1 MGTPDGRPTL
11 HDGAARATVAIAA
24 TTTPVLSA
32 ALAAGGVPVVS
43 RLALTA
49 HGGPLPG
56 ATVRLGVRDA
66 EGPIGT
72 PVELTVDLE
81 AGRTTVLSD
90 LGLVLDPAA
99 MRQIGQQRPGSVE
112 VDVTVAGTD
121 VGGTALPVQ
130 VLAAD
135 QWLAAPV
142 PLALELLAAHVQP
155 QHPAVTALLG
165 EAAALLDAGPG
176 DADAPG
182 YAGGPERV
190 DQLVAAVA
198 AALRA
203 RGVRAAEAP
212 AGWAEEAQ
220 RVRTPGEVLD
230 GRVGSCLDV
239 VVTLAAALEAAG
251 VRPLLWVADRHAV
264 LGYWREERSAESAAT
279 TDAAPLV
286 DLVGRG
292 LVRLVETTLLTT
304 GDGDEPDT
312 GPDAGLLHHAV
323 VDAWPAGAPDRL
335 LGVTDVHRARRD
347 GILPLPVHAR
357 GADGALQVVEY
368 RAAGPDPARP
378 PGRHAAPGPGSR
390 PGVPPRVQ
398 QWKNALLDL
407 SLRNR
412 LINHTPGAGLPLTVP
427 GAYLATLAGLLT
439 GGTAVGLLPADR
451 LSPEQHERGVS
462 VARELPVGEL
472 AEVLLEQGAVHA
484 DVSEGGYLPRLRA
497 LAHRARTVL
506 EETGANDLHL
516 ALGSL
521 VWEVDDRPLRS
532 PLVLLPVVLA
542 PAGVSPDGAESYRL
556 SADEAAGASP
566 NRCLLEKLRQE
577 HGLELPGLAADAEA
591 VDVDSVLGTLRQALA
606 DAGLPFRVEATAD
619 LAVLSFAGY
628 RLWRDLDEHWAEL
641 TANPLVEHLV
651 HAPHQAFVDPV
662 PAPPVP
668 ADLDELAAACP
679 VPADASQLRAVAE
692 GLAGRTF
699 VLEGP
704 PGTGKSQTI
713 TNLLTRAV
721 ADGKRVLFVAEKR
734 AALDVVAR
742 RLEAVG
748 MGPFTLD
755 LHDRGARG
763 AEVRARVRA
772 ALEQVVAVDEQGLAA
787 DGEDLRAARRTLA
800 RYADRLHAPN
810 AAGLSYYSSRTAR
823 LAVGDD
829 VPHLPVPL
837 GFAAAAPA
845 ETLAAVRRALALL
858 PDVADLAR
866 PSARHPWAFV
876 DSARVDLAAAHAAA
890 LEVDAAVRALPAEE
904 HLARA
909 LREVRTPADLVALAH
924 LLAGPGVG
932 LDVLDEVPT
941 QRWTAATAAVLADL
955 GAFTTT
961 VHPGLEL
968 ATPEAVEL
976 PLADLYVQAQT
987 AQAARWWA
995 RRQGLRAVR
1004 ARLAPVLRPGVQVR
1018 LRDVPE
1024 LTASLWRVQQAGTA
1038 LVARA
1043 SVIPGLS
1050 VPEGWNP
1057 LTEPTLLDG
1066 QVGWLQRAGAAV
1078 DSARPFAVALRRY
1091 LVAGPG
1097 PDSTAAAAVTR
1108 LRRALTALLRA
1119 CGSSPAALAEWCGD
1133 DGVLL
1138 RWALTRPE
1146 RGLDHPGLISL
1157 RRWAEFL
1164 DTVEPLRAAGLTEA
1178 RDALVS
1184 GRLPAEDAPRAFE
1197 AGLAAVSGAERRAAT
1212 GLDAFDEGAHGKA
1225 IARFT
1230 AASRAV
1236 RRHLTAALP
1245 AAVLAGRRIDD
1256 DRLAAL
1262 QRELTRSRHGAGV
1275 RALLAEHGDLVTALL
1290 PCVLVSPDSVA
1301 RFFPARAGQFDLV
1314 VFDEAS
1320 QIRVAEAVGA
1330 LGRARAAV
1338 VVGDSQQLPPTSFAE
1353 STAARDD
1360 DPAGLPGTAAEDE
1373 ESILTEC
1380 VHAGLPRHW
1389 LSWHYRSQDE
1399 SLIAF
1404 SNAHY
1409 YGDRLASF
1417 PAPVHCRPSA
1427 DVDGR
1432 GISLVRVEG
1441 TFHRSGAGRLLR
1453 TNPMEA
1459 KAVVAE
1465 IRRRFAASPD
1475 TVPSIGVVTFNA
1487 QQRAYVESLLRD
1499 SGDERLVAALDRT
1512 DGEGLFVKNLE
1523 NVQGD
1528 ERDVVLFSTG
1538 FSPDERGVLPLNF
1551 GPLNRVGGERRLNVA
1566 ITRARRQVVVFSSF
1580 DPSALRAEQTSSVGI
1595 KHLRAW
1601 LDLAALGPDALPRAA
1616 RRVGLPDRHREEV
1629 AEALRARGLV
1639 VRTDVGLS
1647 DFRVDLAVAR
1657 AEAPDAPVMAVL
1669 LDGPEWARRG
1679 TVADRDGLPVEVLG
1693 GLLGWPLV
1701 ERVWLPSWLRDREE
1715 VLDRLVAAVAAVPA
1729 PAVPRPATAAPLS
1742 RVPAPVP
1749 TAASPLA
1756 PRALHPVVTG
1766 ALAALPGPRAADT
1779 EPTPEPATAPV
1790 TLTVVP
1796 DLAEPEPAAEAPAP
1810 EAPAAPARPSAI
1822 RRPTAAVLEG
1832 ELPFRPWAPKPA
1844 GDRKALDGLADARTA
1859 RLVRRVLLA
1868 GVKAEGPVHRD
1879 RLTRLAA
1886 GAFGLSR
1893 VGEARRDALLALL
1906 PEGTVDGEFVW
1917 PEGIDRAG
1925 WTAFRRQTAS
1935 AGRPLE
1941 HVAPEEVGN
1950 AMVALCRAA
1959 DGGLTVDQLL
1969 LRTAEVFGHR
1979 RRTPSLT
1986 TQLTAALDR
1995 LTAAGRLTVHEDG
2008 RVTA

>member
-1 MGTPDGRPTL
+1 M
-11 HDGAARATVAIAA
+11 AITA

-32 ALAAGGVPVVS
+32 ALAASGVPVVS

-49 HGGPLPG
+49 HGGPLTG
-56 ATVRLGVRDA
+56 ATVRLGVRDT
-66 EGPIGT
+66 EGPLGT

-90 LGLVLDPAA
+90 LGLVLDPAPL
-99 MRQIGQQRPGSVE
+99 QQVGQQRPGSVE
-112 VDVTVAGTD
+112 VDVTVAGAD

-155 QHPAVTALLG
+155 QHPAVTALLA
-165 EAAALLDAGPG
+165 EATALLDTGTDDAGV
-176 DADAPG
+176 AG
-182 YAGGPERV
+182 YAAGPERV
-190 DQLVAAVA
+190 DRVVAAVA
-198 AALRA
+198 TALRT
-203 RGVRAAEAP
+203 RGVRAGEAP
-212 AGWAEEAQ
+212 AGWAEHAQ

-230 GRVGSCLDV
+230 GRAGSCLDV

-292 LVRLVETTLLTT
+292 LVRLVEPTLLTT
-304 GDGDEPDT
+304 GA
-312 GPDAGLLHHAV
+312 DAGTDGGAEDGTDGERLHRAAE
-323 VDAWPAGAPDRL
+323 AWLTGASDRL

-347 GILPLPVHAR
+347 GILPLPVRTR
-357 GADGALQVVEY
+357 GSDGSLQVVEY
-368 RAAGPDPARP
+368 RPAAPGPARS
-378 PGRHAAPGPGSR
+378 PGRHAAPAPGSR
-390 PGVPPRVQ
+390 PGVPPRVE
-398 QWKNALLDL
+398 QWKTALLDL

-412 LINHTPGAGLPLTVP
+412 LINHSPGAGLPLTVP

-439 GGTAVGLLPADR
+439 GGSAVGLLPADR
-451 LSPEQHERGVS
+451 LSDEQRGRGLQS
-462 VARELPVGEL
+462 ARELPVGEL
-472 AEVLLEQGAVHA
+472 AEALLEHGAVHA
-484 DVSEGGYLPRLRA
+484 DVSEGGYLPRLRS
-497 LAHRARTVL
+497 LAHRARTVA

-521 VWEVDDRPLRS
+521 VWEVDGRPLRS
-532 PLVLLPVVLA
+532 PLVLLPVELA
-542 PAGVSPDGAESYRL
+542 PAGSSPDGAESYRL
-556 SADEAAGASP
+556 SADESAGASP

-591 VDVDSVLGTLRQALA
+591 VDVDRVLGTLRQALA
-606 DAGLPFRVEATAD
+606 DAGLPFHVEATAD

-641 TANPLVEHLV
+641 AANPLVEHLV
-651 HAPHQAFVDPV
+651 HAPHQPFVDPV

-679 VPADASQLRAVAE
+679 VPADAAQLRAVAE
-692 GLAGRTF
+692 GLAGRTL

-713 TNLLTRAV
+713 TNLLARAV
-721 ADGKRVLFVAEKR
+721 AEGRRVLFVAEKR
-734 AALDVVAR
+734 AALEVVAR

-748 MGPFTLD
+748 LGPFTLD
-755 LHDRGARG
+755 LHDRGAR
-763 AEVRARVRA
+763 ATDVRARVRA
-772 ALEQVVAVDEQGLAA
+772 ALEHAVAVDEPGLAA

-810 AAGLSYYSSRTAR
+810 AAGLSYHSARTTR

-829 VPHLPVPL
+829 VPQLPVPPT
-837 GFAAAAPA
+837 FAAAAPA
-845 ETLAAVRRALALL
+845 GTLAAVRRALALL

-866 PSARHPWAFV
+866 PSPRHPWAFV

-890 LEVDAAVRALPAEE
+890 LEVDAAVRGLPTEE

-924 LLAGPGVG
+924 LLAGPGVS

-941 QRWTAATAAVLADL
+941 QRWTTATGAVLADL
-955 GAFTTT
+955 AAFTAT

-968 ATPEAVEL
+968 ATPEALEL
-976 PLADLYVQAQT
+976 PLAELYVQAQT
-987 AQAARWWA
+987 AQAARWWT

-1004 ARLAPVLRPGVQVR
+1004 AQLAPVLRPGVQLR
-1018 LRDVPE
+1018 LREVPE
-1024 LTASLWRVQQAGTA
+1024 LTAALWRVQQAGAA

-1043 SVIPGLS
+1043 AVIPGLS
-1050 VPEGWNP
+1050 VPAGWNP
-1057 LTEPTLLDG
+1057 LADPTLLDG

-1097 PDSTAAAAVTR
+1097 PDAAAAAAVTR

-1119 CGSSPAALAEWCGD
+1119 CGSTPAALAGWCGD

-1138 RWALTRPE
+1138 RWAMTRPE

-1212 GLDAFDEGAHGKA
+1212 GLDAFDEDAHDRA
-1225 IARFT
+1225 VTRFT

-1245 AAVLAGRRIDD
+1245 AAALAARRLDD

-1262 QRELTRSRHGAGV
+1262 QRELTRSRRGPGV
-1275 RALLAEHGDLVTALL
+1275 RGLLAEHGDLVTALL

-1301 RFFPARAGQFDLV
+1301 RFFPPRAGQFDLV

-1320 QIRVAEAVGA
+1320 QIRVAAAVGA
-1330 LGRARAAV
+1330 LGRARSAV

-1353 STAARDD
+1353 SAAARDD

-1380 VHAGLPRHW
+1380 VQAGVPRHW

-1409 YGDRLASF
+1409 YEGRLASF
-1417 PAPVHCRPSA
+1417 PAPAHGRSSPGASSA
-1427 DVDGR
+1427 DVDVDGR
-1432 GISLVRVEG
+1432 GLSLVRVEG

-1475 TVPSIGVVTFNA
+1475 AVPSIGVVTFNA

-1499 SGDERLVAALDRT
+1499 TGDERLVAALDRT

-1566 ITRARRQVVVFSSF
+1566 ITRARRQVVVFTSF

-1616 RRVGLPDRHREEV
+1616 RRVGLLDRHREEV
-1629 AEALRARGLV
+1629 AAALRSRGLV

-1647 DFRVDLAVAR
+1647 GFRVDLSVAR
-1657 AEAPDAPVMAVL
+1657 PEAPDTPVAAVL

-1679 TVADRDGLPVEVLG
+1679 TVGDRDGLPVEVLG

-1715 VLDRLVAAVAAVPA
+1715 VLDRLVEAVAAVPA
-1729 PAVPRPATAAPLS
+1729 PAAPRPAAPVQLASVPAA
-1742 RVPAPVP
+1742 PAPVP
-1749 TAASPLA
+1749 GAAGPSA
-1756 PRALHPVVTG
+1756 PRALHTVVTG
-1766 ALAALPGPRAADT
+1766 ALAALPGPAAVDA
-1779 EPTPEPATAPV
+1779 EPAGEPVPV

-1796 DLAEPEPAAEAPAP
+1796 DLVEPEPAAETPPAETPPAPAP
-1810 EAPAAPARPSAI
+1810 ARARRPAAAS
-1822 RRPTAAVLEG
+1822 LDG
-1832 ELPFRPWAPKPA
+1832 ELAFRPWSPRPA

-1917 PEGIDRAG
+1917 PEALDRGG
-1925 WTAFRRQTAS
+1925 WTAFRRQAAS
-1935 AGRPLE
+1935 TERPLE

-1959 DGGLTVDQLL
+1959 DGGLPVDQLF
-1969 LRTAEVFGHR
+1969 LRTAEVFGYR

-1986 TQLTAALDR
+1986 PQLGDALDR
-1995 LTAAGRLTVHEDG
+1995 LTAAGRLTVHDDG